1 MKEQDKIT
9 AGDLTETDIR
19 NISEGVFKAMIIRI
33 LTGLEKRVEDMTETL
48 NRDNK

>member
-1 MKEQDKIT
+1 MKEQDKAT
-9 AGDLTETDIR
+9 TKDLNETDIS
-19 NISEGVFKAMIIRI
+19 NIPDSIFKAMIIRI